1 MVPVKNTN
9 TVMARSTADL
19 EFLLIRPYR
28 DEECQA
34 VITKLL
40 KKDQLFSN
48 LARFRFPTL
57 SRLMP
62 NFAMRLCRAI
72 IRYKLHQVKDIRSFQ
87 VHITGWFFFRMLD
100 KTSSGINIQ
109 LESPFENRGHL
120 LFSNHRD
127 ISLDPAVICYS
138 LYRENQPIC
147 MIGIGDNLLTNEYAS
162 DIMRLNR
169 SFIVKRARKDS
180 NRREIYI
187 EMRRLSSFIHIA
199 ISEKENIWLA
209 QREGRAKD
217 SRDKTSQAVLKMLN
231 LNAVKGESPA
241 ATLNRL
247 NLRPV
252 SISYEYD
259 PCAIHKARAVSEGIQ
274 KSSSPEHSDL
284 NELVEGITGF
294 KGRINVF
301 IGKRF
306 HWDENKDLTKITTE
320 IDQAIINNYRLYP
333 SHFYALRLLVEK
345 GKEAQERLDA
355 AIKAFVPSQPLVC
368 RYLQKRLDKVPSKW
382 LEAYLRIY
390 ANPVLEKLSAQGL

>member
-1 MVPVKNTN
+1 
-9 TVMARSTADL
+9 MARSTADL
-19 EFLLIRPYR
+19 EFRAIRPYR
-28 DEECQA
+28 DEECEA
-34 VITKLL
+34 VIARLL

-48 LARFRFPTL
+48 LASFAFPTL
-57 SRLMP
+57 NRLLP
-62 NFAMRLCRAI
+62 RLAMRICRAI
-72 IRYKLHQVKDIRSFQ
+72 IRYKSRRVKDIRSFQ

-100 KTSSGINIQ
+100 KTSRGIYIQ
-109 LESPFENRGHL
+109 LESPFENKGHL

-138 LYRENQPIC
+138 LYRERQPIC

-169 SFIVKRARKDS
+169 SFIVKRAREGS
-180 NRREIYI
+180 NMREIYT
-187 EMRRLSSFIHIA
+187 EMRRLSSFIHTA
-199 ISEKENIWLA
+199 ITEKENIWLA

-231 LNAVKGESPA
+231 LSAAKGETA
-241 ATLNRL
+241 AAALNRL

-259 PCAIHKARAVSEGIQ
+259 PCDIHKARAVSEGIR
-274 KSSSPEHSDL
+274 KSDATEHQGADL

-306 HWDENKDLTKITTE
+306 HWDEARSLDDIAAE
-320 IDQAIINNYRLYP
+320 IDQAIISNYRLYP
-333 SHFYALRLLVEK
+333 SHFYALQLLVEQ
-345 GKEAQERLDA
+345 GKEGQERLDA
-355 AIKAFVPSQPLVC
+355 AIKAFSPAQPLAC
-368 RYLQKRLDKVPSKW
+368 RHLRKRMEKVPSKW

-390 ANPVLEKLSAQGL
+390 ANPVLEKLSIQGL